1 MKVGFSLVT
10 SLVAFL
16 LVACGDDGGPSTI
29 SVSDPT
35 QPAGEEG
42 DVVITLHRTGG
53 GGALSIPYTTSDNT
67 ATADADYAVAE
78 GAVEW
83 EDGDFEDKTIVVTLI
98 DDVTIESAESFT
110 VSLDKPS
117 NGSTVDRSQLE
128 VTIADDDHPG
138 DSFAVTSSGRL
149 MHFDRAQPGRFTFSV
164 DLTGIPT
171 GDTVVALDMRPTNG
185 MLYGLTTS
193 AKLYTIDPSTGAA
206 TFASSLVADAADAT
220 SPFTGLEGS
229 EFGID
234 FNPIT
239 DRLRLTSN
247 AGQNVRID
255 ADTGA
260 VITDPSITGQT
271 TGYSAIS
278 HNNNIAA
285 SCRTRLYAIDA
296 SGNRFVTQS
305 PNEGTTEGAGGLRLT
320 ASATAGFDI
329 YTDEMDKD
337 YAYAALVV
345 GGETGMY
352 KIDLGTGEASAVRR
366 KVSPLVADE
375 SMIAFA
381 LGTLPAT
388 TPAKQELGELFGVTA
403 SAVISFNR
411 ANPEKLCSSA
421 NLVGLDANETIL
433 DLDMQPSTGVLYAVT
448 RTGTTGRLYRVD
460 PYGGTLSP
468 AVSISVPLNGTMFGA
483 DFSPVGNAPL
493 RIVSDAGQNIL
504 VTDIETGT
512 AQAGAALG
520 GAGASVTGAAYTDSV
535 RGAGTATLYVI
546 DPATDRLSIADPSTG
561 TLTDVGALGQNITK
575 LAGLD
580 IDGRN
585 NLGFVG
591 STVGSSTHLHTLDV
605 RTGALSPSLGIIG
618 TGSPVL
624 GLTRATPEVFFYA
637 VTIEGKLIR
646 FDINDPSNITIV
658 SDPTRMVPT
667 DLITGLLPSE
677 YLVSVDFNP
686 GPNMYGLTNLGNI
699 YSVNSSIADA
709 NKLGALQ
716 ADPTDTSAP
725 FSTLSGTAFDVDFQ
739 PAGDASG
746 VPLRIVSNTAQN
758 LRVSTTTPPLVT
770 SDVAVS
776 SASTIDIR
784 GIAYTNNFK
793 GASSTKLYALDAA
806 GQRLM
811 MESSTGAMIPVG
823 PLGVAGTVQG
833 FDIGGGTNGV
843 VLAAMQL
850 PGESFSRLY
859 RIDLATGAASPIG
872 DGIAGPAVRSISVY
886 IR

>member
-1 MKVGFSLVT
+1 M
-10 SLVAFL
+10 
-16 LVACGDDGGPSTI
+16 
-29 SVSDPT
+29 

-42 DVVITLHRTGG
+42 DVVVTLHRTGG
-53 GGALSIPYTTSDNT
+53 SGALSIPYTTSDTT
-67 ATADADYAVAE
+67 ATADADYAIAS

-83 EDGDFEDKTIVVTLI
+83 EDGDFEDKTIIVTLI
-98 DDVTIESAESFT
+98 DDVTIEPAESFA
-110 VSLDKPS
+110 VSLGKPS
-117 NGSTVDRSQLE
+117 NDSTVDRSELE

-138 DSFAVTSSGRL
+138 DSFAMTSSGRL
-149 MHFDRAQPGRFTFSV
+149 MHFDRAQPGRFTLSV
-164 DLTGIPT
+164 DVTGLPA
-171 GDTVVALDMRPTNG
+171 GDKVVALDMRPTNG
-185 MLYGLTTS
+185 KLYGLTSS
-193 AKLYTIDPSTGAA
+193 AKLYTIDPTSGAA
-206 TFASSLVADAADAT
+206 TFASELAADAADTT
-220 SPFTGLEGS
+220 SPFVGLEGS
-229 EFGID
+229 DFGID

-247 AGQNVRID
+247 LGQNLRID

-260 VITDPSITGQT
+260 VITDPGITGQT
-271 TGYSAIS
+271 TGYAALS

-366 KVSPLVADE
+366 KVGPLVAGE
-375 SMIAFA
+375 SMTAFA

-388 TPAKQELGELFGVTA
+388 TPAKQELGELFGITA
-403 SAVISFNR
+403 SAIVSFNR
-411 ANPEKLCSSA
+411 ANPEKVCSSA
-421 NLVGLDANETIL
+421 NLVGLEANETIL
-433 DLDMQPSTGVLYAVT
+433 DLDMQPSTGVLYVVT
-448 RTGTTGRLYRVD
+448 KSGTTGRLYRVD

-468 AVSISVPLNGTMFGA
+468 AVTISVPLNGTTFGT
-483 DFSPVGNAPL
+483 DFSPIGNAPL

-504 VTDIETGT
+504 VTDIETGA
-512 AQAGAALG
+512 AQTSGALN
-520 GAGASVTGAAYTDSV
+520 GASTSATGAAYTDSV

-546 DPATDRLSIADPSTG
+546 DPATDRLSIANPTTG
-561 TLTDVGALGQNITK
+561 TLTDVGALGLDITK

-591 STVGSSTHLHTLDV
+591 AMVGSSTQLHTLDL
-605 RTGALSPSLGIIG
+605 RTGALSPSLGTIG
-618 TGSPVL
+618 TDSPVL

-637 VTIEGKLIR
+637 VTTEGKLIR

-686 GPNMYGLTNLGNI
+686 GPNMYGLTNLGNL

-716 ADPTDTSAP
+716 ADPTDASAP
-725 FSTLSGTAFDVDFQ
+725 FSMLAGTAFDVDFQ
-739 PAGDASG
+739 PAGVSSG
-746 VPLRIVSNTAQN
+746 IPLRIVSDAGQN
-758 LRVSTTTPPLVT
+758 LRVSTTAPPMVNTDAAL
-770 SDVAVS
+770 S
-776 SASTIDIR
+776 SASTMDIR
-784 GIAYTNNFK
+784 GIAYTNNFT
-793 GASSTKLYALDAA
+793 GAPSTKLYALDAA
-806 GQRLM
+806 GHRLM
-811 MESSTGAMIPVG
+811 MESSAGALTPVG
-823 PLGVAGTVQG
+823 PLGVTGTVQG
-833 FDIGGGTNGV
+833 FDIGGGNNGV

-850 PGESFSRLY
+850 AGESFSRLY
-859 RIDLATGAASPIG
+859 RIDLATGATSQIG
-872 DGIAGPAVRSISVY
+872 NGIGGAAVRSISVY